1 MIYVG
6 IDYSMTS
13 PAMCLY
19 NDNIQKFSFNNC
31 SLFYMTQMKKYDMS
45 FKNITGQYFEY
56 VNEIERYDIISSF
69 FVDRI
74 LETNEPAKVY
84 IEGYSM
90 GSKGKV
96 FNIAENTGILKYR
109 FWNFQINFETVAPT
123 AIKKF
128 ATGKGNSNKE
138 HMQLA
143 FEEENCIRLK
153 HEFKMTDK
161 QWNPSSDL
169 IDAYYICKY
178 GYETER
184 NEIRRN
190 SSEKNG

>member
-1 MIYVG
+1 MIYAG

-19 NDNIQKFSFNNC
+19 NESVGNFTSENC
-31 SLFYMTQMKKYDMS
+31 TLHYMTQLKKYDVS
-45 FKNITGQYFEY
+45 FKSVNGHYSEY
-56 VNEIERYDIISSF
+56 ANEMQRYDIISSF
-69 FVDRI
+69 FIDRI
-74 LETNEPAKVY
+74 LDSGVVKVF
-84 IEGYSM
+84 IEEYSL

-109 FWNFQINFETVAPT
+109 LWLLGVPFETIPPT
-123 AIKKF
+123 VIKKF

-138 HMQLA
+138 QMQLV
-143 FEEENCIRLK
+143 FEQENSIRLK
-153 HEFKMTDK
+153 EELNMTEK

-178 GYETER
+178 GYQ
-184 NEIRRN
+184 N
-190 SSEKNG
+190 EKNG